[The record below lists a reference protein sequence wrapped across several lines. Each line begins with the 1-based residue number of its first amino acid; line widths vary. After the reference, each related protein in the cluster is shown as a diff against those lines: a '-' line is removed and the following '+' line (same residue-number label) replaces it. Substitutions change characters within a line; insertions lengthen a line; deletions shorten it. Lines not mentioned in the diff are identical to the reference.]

1 MIYKKGKANFYF
13 SPSGQDET
21 MSHGMVCFLMDSL
34 TKKCRQT
41 EPEEAWSE
49 DFTCPLPAMDLSQGK
64 REIIK
69 MMMPM
74 SMAGLTLSEE

>member
-1 MIYKKGKANFYF
+1 
-13 SPSGQDET
+13 
-21 MSHGMVCFLMDSL
+21 MVCFFMDPL
-34 TKKCRQT
+34 TKKCRQI

-74 SMAGLTLSEE
+74 SMAGLTLRSKFKGSALLGAGGSPEV